1 VAVAT
6 GVGVFVAADIE
17 TLAAEGMS
25 VTACT
30 DVPVLE
36 DDCDDAEDEFGNQG
50 WRLIKSARAN
60 VRILRIQFSFLILHN
75 GQEPRRGLIID

>member
-1 VAVAT
+1 M
-6 GVGVFVAADIE
+6 GVGVIVAADIA
-17 TLAAEGMS
+17 TLAAEGML

-30 DVPVLE
+30 DVPVFG
-36 DDCDDAEDEFGNQG
+36 DDGNDAEDEFGNQG
-50 WRLIKSARAN
+50 CRLIKSARAN